1 MRIRNTARAL
11 ERTQAHRA
19 PFVSHCPERVEESAP
34 EATIEPRSI
43 EEEKAMNS
51 VIWKC
56 EQYVAGKLHE
66 KTIFESE
73 HQAREF
79 ARKLY
84 DVRPDTILRIEPMPI
99 QHVWN

>member
-1 MRIRNTARAL
+1 MEMNT
-11 ERTQAHRA
+11 
-19 PFVSHCPERVEESAP
+19 
-34 EATIEPRSI
+34 
-43 EEEKAMNS
+43 

-56 EQYVAGKLHE
+56 EQYIGGKLHE

-73 HQAREF
+73 QQARDF

-99 QHVWN
+99 QHIWN

>member
-1 MRIRNTARAL
+1 MQRERAL
-11 ERTQAHRA
+11 GLQTRQAWNVGR
-19 PFVSHCPERVEESAP
+19 SARDKSDS
-34 EATIEPRSI
+34 EGV
-43 EEEKAMNS
+43 AMNT

-56 EQYVAGKLHE
+56 EQYIAGRLHE
-66 KTIFESE
+66 KTIFENE
-73 HQAREF
+73 QQAREF

>member
-1 MRIRNTARAL
+1 MRIWDKCGRAL
-11 ERTQAHRA
+11 EGRTAHRA
-19 PFVSHCPERVEESAP
+19 PFVYQTQNNGNP
-34 EATIEPRSI
+34 
-43 EEEKAMNS
+43 EEEKAMNT

-73 HQAREF
+73 QQAREF

-84 DVRPDTILRIEPMPI
+84 DVRPDTILRIEPLPI

>member
-1 MRIRNTARAL
+1 VYQ
-11 ERTQAHRA
+11 TQDNGN
-19 PFVSHCPERVEESAP
+19 P
-34 EATIEPRSI
+34 
-43 EEEKAMNS
+43 EEERAMNT

-73 HQAREF
+73 QQAREF

-84 DVRPDTILRIEPMPI
+84 DVRPDTILRIEPLPI

>member
-1 MRIRNTARAL
+1 VYPREHGRCEGFEPPHQPRINKGYLAPQASL
-11 ERTQAHRA
+11 ER
-19 PFVSHCPERVEESAP
+19 ER
-34 EATIEPRSI
+34 
-43 EEEKAMNS
+43 AMNT

-56 EQYVAGKLHE
+56 EQYIAGKLHE

-73 HQAREF
+73 QQARDF

>member
-1 MRIRNTARAL
+1 VYPQLVASRETHFYRQDVR
-11 ERTQAHRA
+11 EH
-19 PFVSHCPERVEESAP
+19 VENGTKYP
-34 EATIEPRSI
+34 
-43 EEEKAMNS
+43 EEEKAMNT

-56 EQYVAGKLHE
+56 EQYIAGKLHE

-73 HQAREF
+73 QQAKDF

>member
-1 MRIRNTARAL
+1 
-11 ERTQAHRA
+11 
-19 PFVSHCPERVEESAP
+19 
-34 EATIEPRSI
+34 
-43 EEEKAMNS
+43 MNS

-73 HQAREF
+73 QQAREF